1 MGLELRVELFV
12 ADLDRF
18 ADFYA
23 RVLGFML
30 IDDRRHEDPPYA
42 AVRRDMVRIGAVR
55 AWEPVDRSSRA
66 LPSGVELVL
75 ECEDVTGERD
85 RVISAGW
92 PLDAD
97 LTERPWG
104 LIDFRLYDPD
114 GYYLR
119 VTSRR
124 PASAAT

>member
-18 ADFYA
+18 ADFYT
-23 RVLGFML
+23 RVLGFEL
-30 IDDRRHEDPPYA
+30 ADDRRRQDPPYA
-42 AVRRDMVRIGAVR
+42 AVRRDLVRIGAAR
-55 AWEPVDRSSRA
+55 SWTPVDRDARA
-66 LPSGVELVL
+66 LPAGAELVL
-75 ECEDVTGERD
+75 ECDDVTGERD

-104 LIDFRLYDPD
+104 LLDFRLSDPD

-119 VTSRR
+119 FTSRK
-124 PASAAT
+124 AGG